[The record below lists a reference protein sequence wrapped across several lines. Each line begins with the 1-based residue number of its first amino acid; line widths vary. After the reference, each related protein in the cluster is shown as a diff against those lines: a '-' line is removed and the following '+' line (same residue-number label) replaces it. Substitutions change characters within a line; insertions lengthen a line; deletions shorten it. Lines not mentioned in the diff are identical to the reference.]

1 MEKLTR
7 KKVREIANGRPVIRS
22 GYEKITPLLRRM
34 EAQGE
39 AVKAGYLVGVHGW
52 NADVWDVGPIV
63 VVEGH
68 KPFGDIELND
78 YFKRVLE
85 NFGGRYSLSES
96 LGAKTELKDWRKALP
111 ESLRE
116 IPATQRGN
124 HIRDYATLILRDITI
139 LKIKFGKDFV
149 YERTFRPIHQ
159 VGTGKKGYRPYY
171 SDDYTQDIREAADAF
186 GLKIEEGNDAPRGG
200 QLGKW
205 VKISNR

>member
-7 KKVREIANGRPVIRS
+7 KDVRVLAYGRPIIKS
-22 GYEKITPLLRRM
+22 GYEKIAPLLRRM
-34 EAQGE
+34 EAHGE
-39 AVKAGYLVGVHGW
+39 AVKVGYLAGVYGW
-52 NADVWDVGPIV
+52 NADIWDVGAVV
-63 VVEGH
+63 VVEGYRA
-68 KPFGDIELND
+68 FGDIELND

-85 NFGGRYSLSES
+85 KFGGRYSLAES
-96 LGAKTELKDWRKALP
+96 LDAKADLKDWRKAIP

-124 HIRDYATLILRDITI
+124 HVRDYAAIILRDITV
-139 LKIKFGKDFV
+139 LKIRFGKDFI

-171 SDDYTQDIREAADAF
+171 SDDYTQDIREAAEAF

-205 VKISNR
+205 IKVSNR